1 MTIQDGRT
9 RAHGRFVVRAKKW
22 SGGWD
27 LLVEGDLM
35 PGGGVTQVTRLIDAD
50 QRVREFLS
58 AVFDRDF
65 SQAVIEIVA
74 DAQSR

>member
-1 MTIQDGRT
+1 MTVHGGST
-9 RAHGRFVVRAKKW
+9 RELGRFVVRAKKW

>member
-1 MTIQDGRT
+1 
-9 RAHGRFVVRAKKW
+9 
-22 SGGWD
+22 
-27 LLVEGDLM
+27 M

-50 QRVREFLS
+50 QRVRDNLR
-58 AVFDRDF
+58 AVYDRDY